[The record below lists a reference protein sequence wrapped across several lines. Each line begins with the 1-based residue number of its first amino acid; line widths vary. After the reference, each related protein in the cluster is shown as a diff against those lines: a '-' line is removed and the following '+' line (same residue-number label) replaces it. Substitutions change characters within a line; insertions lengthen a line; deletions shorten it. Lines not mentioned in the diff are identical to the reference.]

1 MLIRFSLSWIV
12 MITGLTTISL
22 MLGTAIAYSASSYA
36 KHQAVIETLGGL
48 LLLGGL
54 ALMGYT
60 LEAVV
65 GQPLP

>member
-1 MLIRFSLSWIV
+1 

-22 MLGTAIAYSASSYA
+22 MLGTAIAYSASRHP

>member
-1 MLIRFSLSWIV
+1 MLISFSLSWIV
-12 MITGLTTISL
+12 MITGLSAISL
-22 MLGTAIAYSASSYA
+22 MLGTAIAYSASSYP
-36 KHQAVIETLGGL
+36 KHRAAIESLAGL